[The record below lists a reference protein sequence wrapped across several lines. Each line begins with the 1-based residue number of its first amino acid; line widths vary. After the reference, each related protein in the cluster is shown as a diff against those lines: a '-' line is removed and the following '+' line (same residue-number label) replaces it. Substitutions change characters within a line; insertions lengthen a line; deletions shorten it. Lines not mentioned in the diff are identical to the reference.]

1 MSERCSNAPFSI
13 ILIFLLSIASP
24 LASADGQSE
33 TSNSDTAISNEDF
46 EPVFADIS
54 DFVATDSHPYM
65 MPGMDEKLFSATRMM
80 KNAWIDAGMP
90 GVDIA
95 TSPQSQTS
103 GRACTPHSEGDALTV
118 PSSGGQLSVTVQKTT
133 STAAFMVQDG
143 RTLSSTILNNWA
155 STWDSTVYPT
165 LMTYFG
171 KDYFDGRGIA
181 PPDVDNNCQIQ
192 VVIYAIDGAY
202 NIGGYFSPGMSAS
215 REAIFLSLIH
225 I

>member
-1 MSERCSNAPFSI
+1 MSERCSNTPFAI
-13 ILIFLLSIASP
+13 LLIFLLSIASP
-24 LASADGQSE
+24 LASASDE
-33 TSNSDTAISNEDF
+33 VESNDATTTVIDAF
-46 EPVFADIS
+46 EPVFADTS
-54 DFVATDSHPYM
+54 DFVASDSHPYM
-65 MPGMDEKLFSATRMM
+65 MPGSDEKLFSATRMM

-90 GVDIA
+90 GADIA
-95 TSPQSQTS
+95 TSPQSVTS
-103 GRACTPHSEGDALTV
+103 GRACTPHNEGDSLTV

-202 NIGGYFSPGMSAS
+202 NI
-215 REAIFLSLIH
+215 
-225 I
+225 